1 MKILNWL
8 LGRTKLQARNDQLI
22 CQNRRLGLEILELR
36 KMKIPKRK
44 AVKADGRIRQVEI
57 REESL
62 AVRKYKMHVDS
73 QRQNLIVR
81 KLKKHVAPE
90 VFKSICSEVA
100 EMTDEQVA
108 AT

>member
-8 LGRTKLQARNDQLI
+8 LGRTALQKRNDQLVA
-22 CQNRRLGLEILELR
+22 QNNRLGLEILELR
-36 KMKIPKRK
+36 KMKIPKRR

-62 AVRKYKMHVDS
+62 AVRQYKMHVDS
-73 QRQNLIVR
+73 QRQSLIVR

-90 VFKSICSEVA
+90 TFKAICSEVA
-100 EMTDEQVA
+100 NMTDEQVA